1 MAVHSARVAPA
12 RSTESRGRASSRLG
26 RASVAAGALAG
37 VHLAWAFSGVGGPT
51 VTQLALRGTLVVASV
66 ATAGACLAVARNS
79 VGATRRGWTLLGLTG
94 ACWVLSQALAGIREL
109 ITGRHLAFP
118 SPADV
123 PANVAIVLS
132 VLALLAF
139 LGGALSSAARMR
151 TLLDGLV
158 IAASLLFVSWAAVLE
173 GVYRAGGDGPAR
185 VLGVAYPMADV
196 VLASLV
202 LVAAG
207 RADPGSRLPW
217 TLLGTG
223 LGLFAVAHSS
233 FAYLQLAGLDSA
245 PWTQSF
251 SWLAGCLL
259 VGLAA
264 LSFDAEASRISTEP
278 RPGGR
283 LGIFVPYVPLML
295 AAVVAVVHRVDRG
308 APAFLAVNGAVI
320 IVLLLARQLLSQL
333 ENLELT
339 QELEARVRSRTAD
352 LRRQERQFR
361 SIAQNASEVLT
372 VVDSGGIIRYQS
384 ASITRVL
391 GHPAEDLVGR
401 RFEDLLGPEDRR
413 WTMQLV
419 NAAAPSPAV
428 PTVVTSRLRRAD
440 GSLCQA
446 EITVSNL
453 LADDAV
459 RGFVLTSRDV
469 SERSALEA
477 QLRQQALHDPLTGLG
492 NRALF
497 RDRLE
502 HALARS
508 QRDPALLA
516 VLMIDLDGFKQV
528 NDSLGH
534 DAGDRL
540 LTEVARR
547 LQDCMRTGDTVA
559 RMGGDEFAVLLERA
573 DIEGPAVVAQRIV
586 YRLRAPVDI
595 DGKAIVTQ
603 GSVGVATGSASIGS
617 AEELLRNAD
626 LAMYVAKS
634 KGKGMYEVFEREM
647 HAAALD
653 RLELEGDLRDAL
665 RGREL
670 TLHYQPVVEL
680 PGGRISGAEALARWE
695 HPQRGTV
702 SPAEFVPLAEESGL
716 VVDLGRWVLGEAC
729 RQAKRF
735 QDAYPTEPPFAMAV
749 NVAARQLTS
758 PWLVD
763 EVRRALADNA
773 LPPSSLVLEI
783 TEGALMRDA
792 TAIVP
797 TLEALRALGVRL
809 AIDDFGT
816 GWSSLSR
823 LRSFPVDKLKIDQS
837 FVSEITS
844 SGDDA
849 PIVAAIVAM
858 AHSLQLTTVAEGVET
873 SEQLACLHQ
882 HGCEEVQGY
891 LLSRPLPGDR
901 LLQLLAD
908 PGGLLE
914 PARAAGGGL
923 SPAEHAL
930 MGLVAE
936 TSAPADGSDRVRPV
950 LFELLRVTGADAV
963 FLTEVN
969 WAELVQEVRFSTDR
983 ALLVEGTRMP
993 WPGSPCSRM
1002 LEGGPR
1008 FVSGLVAQ
1016 FPDHHLVEEL
1026 GATAMA
1032 TVPLLT
1038 REGAVFGTLCALG
1051 GTSGRL
1057 TDTSV
1062 VLLELFARLLV
1073 EHVDGREAPSELFAS
1088 APGVPSEGLTGRP
1101 AVLL

>member
-1 MAVHSARVAPA
+1 MTPRVW
-12 RSTESRGRASSRLG
+12 RAAIG
-26 RASVAAGALAG
+26 AGALAG
-37 VHLAWAFSGVGGPT
+37 VHVAWALTGVGGPT
-51 VTQLALRGTLVVASV
+51 LTQLMLRGTLLLGSV
-66 ATAGACLAVARNS
+66 ATAVACFVVARRTL
-79 VGATRRGWTLLGLTG
+79 GGTRRGWTLFGLTG
-94 ACWVLSQALAGIREL
+94 TCWVVSQAMAGFREVT
-109 ITGRHLAFP
+109 TGRRLAFP

-123 PANVAIVLS
+123 PSNVALLLS

-151 TLLDGLV
+151 TLLDGLL

-173 GVYRAGGDGPAR
+173 GLYRSAGDGPAR
-185 VLGVAYPMADV
+185 VLGVAYPMGDV

-207 RADPGSRLPW
+207 RVNGGSRLPW
-217 TLLGTG
+217 ALLGAG
-223 LGLFAVAHSS
+223 LGLFAVGHSS
-233 FAYLQLAGLDSA
+233 FAYVQLAGLDSA

-251 SWLAGCLL
+251 SWLAGCLF

-264 LSFDAEASRISTEP
+264 LAFDAGTSPISTES
-278 RPGGR
+278 RAGGK
-283 LGIFVPYVPLML
+283 LGIFVPYIPLVL
-295 AAVVAVVHRVDRG
+295 AAAVAVGHRVDRG

-320 IVLLLARQLLSQL
+320 IVLLLARQMLSQL

-339 QELEARVRSRTAD
+339 QELEARVRHRTAE
-352 LRRQERQFR
+352 LRRQERRFR
-361 SIAQNASEVLT
+361 SIAQNASDVLT
-372 VVDSGGIIRYQS
+372 VVDSSGIISYQS

-391 GHPAEDLVGR
+391 GHVAEDLVGKR
-401 RFEDLLGPEDRR
+401 LEDLLASEDRR
-413 WTMQLV
+413 STMELV
-419 NAAAPSPAV
+419 RAAAPPPAV
-428 PTVVTSRLRRAD
+428 PSVITAQLRRSD
-440 GSLCQA
+440 DSLCQA

-453 LADDAV
+453 LQNEAV
-459 RGFVLTSRDV
+459 RGFVLTSRDIT
-469 SERSALEA
+469 ERSVLEG
-477 QLRQQALHDPLTGLG
+477 QLRLQALHDPLTGLG
-492 NRALF
+492 NRVLF

-502 HALARS
+502 HALARA
-508 QRDPALLA
+508 RRNPELLA

-540 LTEVARR
+540 LTEVAHR
-547 LQDCMRTGDTVA
+547 LQDCLRAGDTVA

-573 DIEGPAVVAQRIV
+573 DLEGPAVVAQRIV

-603 GSVGVATGSASIGS
+603 GSVGVALGSTSTLS

-634 KGKGMYEVFEREM
+634 KGKGVYEVYEREM

-653 RLELEGDLRDAL
+653 RVELETDLRVAL
-665 RGREL
+665 RRREL

-695 HPQRGTV
+695 HPERGMV

-735 QDAYPTEPPFAMAV
+735 QEAYPTEPPFAMAV

-758 PWLVD
+758 PWLLD
-763 EVRRALADNA
+763 EVRKALAESH
-773 LPPSSLVLEI
+773 LSPSSLVLEI
-783 TEGALMRDA
+783 TEGALMSDA
-792 TAIVP
+792 TSIVP

-837 FVSEITS
+837 FISEITS

-873 SEQLACLHQ
+873 AEQLACLHQ

-891 LLSRPLPGDR
+891 LLSRPLPGER

-914 PARAAGGGL
+914 PAGAAGGGL
-923 SPAEHAL
+923 SPAEQSL

-936 TSAPADGSDRVRPV
+936 TTRPADGSDRIRPV
-950 LFELLRVTGADAV
+950 LYELQRVTGADAV
-963 FLTEVN
+963 FLTEVH
-969 WAELVQEVRFSTDR
+969 WAEPDQELRFSTDQEV
-983 ALLVEGTRMP
+983 LVEGTRVP
-993 WPGSPCSRM
+993 WPGSPCCDM
-1002 LEGGPR
+1002 LRGGAR
-1008 FVSGLVAQ
+1008 FVSDLTIRYDG
-1016 FPDHHLVEEL
+1016 HHLVRSF
-1026 GATAMA
+1026 GATSLI
-1032 TVPLLT
+1032 TVPVLMHDGT
-1038 REGAVFGTLCALG
+1038 VFGTLCAVGRGPG
-1051 GTSGRL
+1051 GLAG
-1057 TDTSV
+1057 TSV
-1062 VLLELFARLLV
+1062 VLMELFARLLV
-1073 EHVDGREAPSELFAS
+1073 EHVGGRGELTELFAGHLVS
-1088 APGVPSEGLTGRP
+1088 
-1101 AVLL
+1101 

>member
-1 MAVHSARVAPA
+1 MTPLLRKAIAGAVALALVHVAWALAAPVSPFA
-12 RSTESRGRASSRLG
+12 TQAGLRASLL
-26 RASVAAGALAG
+26 VAALA
-37 VHLAWAFSGVGGPT
+37 T
-51 VTQLALRGTLVVASV
+51 
-66 ATAGACLAVARNS
+66 TAACWHAARTAE
-79 VGATRRGWTLLGLTG
+79 GATRRGWTLFSLTG
-94 ACWVLSQALAGIREL
+94 ACWALSQGMAGFREL
-109 ITGRHLAFP
+109 TSGARLPFP

-123 PANVAIVLS
+123 PANLAIVLS

-139 LGGALSSAARMR
+139 LAGALTSAARMR
-151 TLLDGLV
+151 TLLDALL

-173 GVYRAGGDGPAR
+173 GLYRTAGTGPAR
-185 VLGVAYPMADV
+185 MLGVAYPMGDV

-202 LVAAG
+202 LVAAA
-207 RADPGSRLPW
+207 RASSGSRLPW
-217 TLLGTG
+217 ALLGTG
-223 LGLFAVAHSS
+223 LGLFAVDHST
-233 FAYLQLAGLDSA
+233 FVYLQLAQLDA
-245 PWTQSF
+245 RPWTQSF

-264 LSFDAEASRISTEP
+264 LSFDTRTSPISAEP
-278 RPGGR
+278 RAGGK
-283 LGIFVPYVPLML
+283 LGIFVPYLPLVL
-295 AAVVAVVHRVDRG
+295 AAAVAVRVRVDRG
-308 APAFLAVNGAVI
+308 VPAFLAVNGAIV

-339 QELEARVRSRTAD
+339 QELEGRVRRRTAE
-352 LRRQERQFR
+352 LRRQERRFR

-372 VVDSGGIIRYQS
+372 VVDSAGIIRYQS
-384 ASITRVL
+384 ASISRVL
-391 GHPAEDLVGR
+391 GHGAEDMVGR
-401 RFEDLLGPEDRR
+401 QLEELVAPEDFEA
-413 WTMQLV
+413 TLQLV
-419 NAAAPSPAV
+419 RAAAPSPAA
-428 PTVVTSRLRRAD
+428 PTVITSRLLRSD
-440 GSLCQA
+440 GSRCEA
-446 EITVSNL
+446 EISVSNL
-453 LADDAV
+453 VNDDAV
-459 RGFVLTSRDV
+459 RGFVLTSRDI

-477 QLRQQALHDPLTGLG
+477 QLRKQAMQDPLTGLG

-508 QRDPALLA
+508 QRTPELLA

-540 LTEVARR
+540 LVEVAQR
-547 LQDCMRTGDTVA
+547 LTDCLRAGDTVA
-559 RMGGDEFAVLLERA
+559 RMGGDEFAVLLEHA
-573 DIEGPAVVAQRIV
+573 DIEGPEVVAQRIV

-603 GSVGVATGSASIGS
+603 GSVGVAMASTSTTG

-634 KGKGMYEVFEREM
+634 KGKGIYEIFEREM

-653 RLELEGDLRDAL
+653 RVELESELREAL
-665 RGREL
+665 RRREL

-695 HPQRGTV
+695 HPRRGMV
-702 SPAEFVPLAEESGL
+702 SPAEFVALAEESGL

-729 RQAKRF
+729 RQAKHF
-735 QDAYPTEPPFAMAV
+735 QEAYPTEPPFSMAV

-763 EVRRALADNA
+763 EVRKALIENH

-792 TAIVP
+792 ASIVP

-837 FVSEITS
+837 FISEIKS

-873 SEQLACLHQ
+873 SEQLACLHE

-891 LLSRPLPGDR
+891 LLSRPLPAER
-901 LLQLLAD
+901 LLQLLGD

-914 PARAAGGGL
+914 PARADG
-923 SPAEHAL
+923 AL
-930 MGLVAE
+930 ARTGRDLTGLVAGTTRE
-936 TSAPADGSDRVRPV
+936 ADESDRVRPV
-950 LFELLRVTGADAV
+950 LYELQRVTGAEAV
-963 FLTEVN
+963 FLTELDGDGSEQVI
-969 WAELVQEVRFSTDR
+969 RFSTDR
-983 ALLVEGTRMP
+983 ETLAEGTRLP
-993 WPGSPCSRM
+993 WPGSPCADM
-1002 LEGGPR
+1002 LDGGER
-1008 FVSGLVAQ
+1008 FVPEVASRYGEHPLVRT
-1016 FPDHHLVEEL
+1016 F
-1026 GATAMA
+1026 GARALA
-1032 TVPLLT
+1032 TVPVRTNDGL
-1038 REGAVFGTLCALG
+1038 VFGTLCAA
-1051 GTSGRL
+1051 GRRPDAL
-1057 TDTSV
+1057 SDGAV
-1062 VLLELFARLLV
+1062 VLLELFAGLLV
-1073 EHVDGREAPSELFAS
+1073 EHLGRADVAFAARVAS
-1088 APGVPSEGLTGRP
+1088 
-1101 AVLL
+1101 